1 MEADMKTSNLI
12 NNLVLVDAILTMTL
26 GLGLGLTAPALVL
39 GGLVPVLGGSLL
51 SLFLLATG
59 VGPMFRVPG

>member
-12 NNLVLVDAILTMTL
+12 NNLVLVDAILTMSL

-39 GGLVPVLGGSLL
+39 GGLVPVLGVLL

-59 VGPMFRVPG
+59 VGPL